1 METQLERYIKLIEDH
16 AQVAYHKIRKPSQ
29 YTTKDL
35 VQEGVIVFLLTK
47 EAYSS
52 EKGASFKTYLTMRLR
67 QRFYDIIKESYQHFK
82 DGSDRKE
89 KLERRPKNSVNPV
102 EAASITF
109 LLKKLTSEELEYTKT
124 MLWLYGEKYFVRR
137 KVAREMLGI
146 TYGREIKLRNS
157 IRSKVR
163 R

>member
-1 METQLERYIKLIEDH
+1 MEIELKQYIKLVEDH
-16 AQVAYHKIRKPSQ
+16 ARVAYHKIRKPSQ
-29 YTTKDL
+29 HTTKDL
-35 VQEGVIVFLLTK
+35 VQEGVVVFLLTRK
-47 EAYSS
+47 AYSS
-52 EKGASFKTYLTMRLR
+52 ERGASFKTYLTMRLR
-67 QRFYDIIKESYQHFK
+67 QRFYDIIKKSYQHFK
-82 DGSDRKE
+82 DSSDRKE

-124 MLWLYGEKYFVRR
+124 MLQLYGEKYFRRR
-137 KVAREMLGI
+137 KTAREVLGI
-146 TYGREIKLRNS
+146 TYGREVKLRNS